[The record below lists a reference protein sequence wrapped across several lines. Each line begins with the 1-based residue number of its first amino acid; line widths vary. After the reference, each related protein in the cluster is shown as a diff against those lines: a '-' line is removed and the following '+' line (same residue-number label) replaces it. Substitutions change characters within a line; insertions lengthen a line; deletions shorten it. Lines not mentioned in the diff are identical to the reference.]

1 MLDPGQSSRYGRSWT
16 AILCAALLPLVALA
30 LFAAPQTDDL
40 CYASMAAKS
49 GLRGV
54 WLHYHNWSGR
64 VIPTLLIPLPHVVAQ
79 LLDTDMFH
87 VYSAF
92 ALGFLIGLAVL
103 SYGLVGLL
111 LPNVVNPTK
120 RFLGLALFTAL
131 VANAPTT
138 RQLLF
143 WMPAVFTYTLPVFVT
158 LPLFLVLYRG
168 LVDGTWIGPRTFR
181 LCMAGA
187 LLGSLCNELTG
198 PITALM
204 LGLSLL
210 ARAPLGLRRP
220 VVTQHALIIAAAL
233 LGTLIV
239 YAAPGNFRRAELQ
252 PGSSDLAASLWGA
265 TRHTV
270 KFFALGFLR
279 PGVIGWFLLLAL
291 LLARCAPARIDLR
304 RRIAGVAFA
313 LLSAAGAAWLSFVA
327 GFYGQGYELP
337 PRAQNL
343 PFLLTVLALSAAL
356 VASSATPQGAR
367 AVRWLRT
374 HVSPVVG
381 LFLLVL
387 SPALVVALW
396 QLPQAPAFR
405 REIRAQYTAI
415 ANDPQPIVHVAQ
427 IETKPSLLFGN
438 PLSSDSTKWPNRCL
452 VRFFGKEGIVPT
464 ILAPE

>member
-1 MLDPGQSSRYGRSWT
+1 MSDPGQSSQYGRSWT
-16 AILCAALLPLVALA
+16 AILCAALLPLFALA

-40 CYASMAAKS
+40 CYASNTAQS
-49 GLRGV
+49 GLRAV
-54 WLHYHNWSGR
+54 WMHYHNWSGR
-64 VIPTLLIPLPHVVAQ
+64 VVPTLLIPLPWVVAQ
-79 LLDTDMFH
+79 LFDTDMFR

-92 ALGFLIGLAVL
+92 ALAFLIGLAVL
-103 SYGLVGLL
+103 AYGLVGLL

-138 RQLLF
+138 RQLFF
-143 WMPAVFTYTLPVFVT
+143 WMPAVFTYTLPLFVT
-158 LPLFLVLYRG
+158 LPLFLVLYRS
-168 LVDGTWIGPRTFR
+168 LVEGTWIAPHTFR

-187 LLGSLCNELTG
+187 LLSSLCNEFTG

-220 VVTQHALIIAAAL
+220 VLTQHALIIGAAL

-239 YAAPGNFRRAELQ
+239 YAAPGNLARAGLH
-252 PGSSDLAASLWGA
+252 PGSSDLAAALWGG

-270 KFFALGFLR
+270 KFFAIGFLR

-291 LLARCAPARIDLR
+291 LLGRAPARIDLR
-304 RRIAGVAFA
+304 RCIVAGAFA
-313 LLSAAGAAWLSFVA
+313 LLSAVGSAWLSFVA
-327 GFYGQGYELP
+327 GFYGQAYELP
-337 PRAQNL
+337 TRAQNI

-356 VASSATPQGAR
+356 IAFSATPRGAR
-367 AVRWLRT
+367 AVGWLRT
-374 HVSPVVG
+374 RVSPVVG
-381 LFLLVL
+381 LVLVLL
-387 SPALVVALW
+387 SPALLLALW

-427 IETKPSLLFGN
+427 IETTPSLLFAH
-438 PLSSDSTKWPNRCL
+438 PLSPDSAKWPNRCL
-452 VRFFGKEGIVPT
+452 RRFFGKEAVVPT
-464 ILAPE
+464 MLGKE